1 MNCDNSSVFSSP
13 SLSKT
18 HILLVGAGG
27 IGCELLKLLVI
38 SGYKNISVV
47 DMDKIEKSNLNRQFL
62 FDRTCIGKYKSEMAV
77 ESVKK
82 ARNDPSLNLKSY
94 VGNIKDKILFPDN
107 FFETFSLIVNALDN
121 IDARYYINS
130 ICMKKGIPLID
141 SGSEGYLGSVSCYI
155 KGETPCYNC
164 SKKIPQKTIPICS
177 IRLKPEKIEHCVGW
191 GKALFEKLF
200 SSNTGNKNNK
210 GYLEDYDFIHKDNEV
225 MLIMQKLFYDEIVT
239 LKKTVEQLDNNEYK
253 NIKSIDILQIK
264 KDKFNNFEQ
273 EMVQMYNEFY
283 NEVNKWYNIPTFEE
297 IPLLISLFVHSFS
310 QLKSL
315 SSNSLLEFDKENDDI
330 ITFIYSASNLR
341 AFNFLIPN
349 CSKFD
354 LKQIAGNIIPAI
366 SSTNNIVASI
376 QVIESLKLLSNHKEL
391 MKNVNFV
398 KDKSITSSTS
408 SKGIINPNCA
418 TCSASS
424 LEIANAKETVKFVD
438 FKTYT
443 LSDVLLFIK
452 EEIKDELY
460 EEMQI
465 QLGKDLVYE
474 KGEGL
479 EEDEIEYYEN
489 EITKKN
495 IGSFN
500 AAEKSR
506 DVELLISYGQSGS
519 EDKKHLRCKL
529 VNRPKSQ
536 DMIKESD
543 VEISLTPTNTKL
555 IGTKRV
561 RSENST
567 NEEEV

>member
-1 MNCDNSSVFSSP
+1 M
-13 SLSKT
+13 
-18 HILLVGAGG
+18 
-27 IGCELLKLLVI
+27 
-38 SGYKNISVV
+38 
-47 DMDKIEKSNLNRQFL
+47 
-62 FDRTCIGKYKSEMAV
+62 
-77 ESVKK
+77 
-82 ARNDPSLNLKSY
+82 
-94 VGNIKDKILFPDN
+94 
-107 FFETFSLIVNALDN
+107 
-121 IDARYYINS
+121 
-130 ICMKKGIPLID
+130 
-141 SGSEGYLGSVSCYI
+141 
-155 KGETPCYNC
+155 
-164 SKKIPQKTIPICS
+164 
-177 IRLKPEKIEHCVGW
+177 
-191 GKALFEKLF
+191 
-200 SSNTGNKNNK
+200 
-210 GYLEDYDFIHKDNEV
+210 
-225 MLIMQKLFYDEIVT
+225 
-239 LKKTVEQLDNNEYK
+239 
-253 NIKSIDILQIK
+253 
-264 KDKFNNFEQ
+264 
-273 EMVQMYNEFY
+273 
-283 NEVNKWYNIPTFEE
+283 
-297 IPLLISLFVHSFS
+297 
-310 QLKSL
+310 
-315 SSNSLLEFDKENDDI
+315 
-330 ITFIYSASNLR
+330 
-341 AFNFLIPN
+341 
-349 CSKFD
+349 
-354 LKQIAGNIIPAI
+354 KQIAGNIIPAI

-474 KGEGL
+474 KGDGL

-543 VEISLTPTNTKL
+543 VEISLTPTDTKL